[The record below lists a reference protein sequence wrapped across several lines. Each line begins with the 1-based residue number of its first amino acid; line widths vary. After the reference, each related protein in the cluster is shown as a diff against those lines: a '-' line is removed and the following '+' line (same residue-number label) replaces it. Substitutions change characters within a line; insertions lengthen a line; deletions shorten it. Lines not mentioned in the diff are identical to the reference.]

1 MYSTFCLMRFNDCF
15 PFILLIKTR
24 SSRPKMF
31 CKKVVLRNFANFI
44 GKQLCQ
50 NLFFNKVAGLRLA
63 TLLKKRLWHRCFTVN
78 FAKFLRTFF
87 LTEHLRW
94 LLLKR
99 VYWKFYIQVPGFCNI
114 HHNKAKSEDKIFL
127 VIKTI
132 NLIWNTFSSLLY
144 V

>member
-1 MYSTFCLMRFNDCF
+1 MRFNDCF
-15 PFILLIKTR
+15 LFILLIKNR
-24 SSRPKMF
+24 SSRPKAF
-31 CKKVVLRNFANFI
+31 CKKVVLRNFAKFTGN
-44 GKQLCQ
+44 QLCQ
-50 NLFFNKVAGLRLA
+50 NLFFSKVAGLKPA

-87 LTEHLRW
+87 LIEHLRW

-99 VYWKFYIQVPGFCNI
+99 VYWKFYILVPGFCNI
-114 HHNKAKSEDKIFL
+114 KHNKANSEDKIFL

-132 NLIWNTFSSLLY
+132 HLIWNTFSSLLY